1 MARAYA
7 AEDGDLNTSLVT
19 TRTQNYTD
27 IDLSFSA
34 KPSGDVYKKVDSA
47 AVKQAVKNILL
58 TSQGEKPFQPYFGS
72 NLGNALFE
80 LDTDFDPDYIQNL
93 VLDAIQNYEP
103 RARVLSVSVRLQ
115 EDMNSIDVTVEFQI
129 VNTREIVS
137 VDVSLA
143 RLR

>member
-7 AEDGDLNTSLVT
+7 AEDGDLNTSLVS
-19 TRTQNYTD
+19 TRNQNYTD

-34 KPSGDVYKKVDSA
+34 KPSGDVYKKVDAA